1 MKKRNVLLTTLLLLL
16 LLLVGCGQQVAENPA
31 IETYTFT
38 DSAGRTVDLPKQI
51 DRIAPSGSLAQM
63 ALFAIA
69 PDKLVG
75 VSGQWKDTALP
86 YVGDQYRDLPILG
99 QFYGM
104 KNFNKEAVL
113 SVNPQVIIDVGEK
126 KATIVEDM
134 DQIQSSLGIPTIF
147 IEARLD
153 NTDVAYRTLGKI
165 LGREAEGNAL
175 ADYCQATYT
184 RSKELAAKIQ
194 NKPSFLY
201 LGGPQGNMAVAR
213 GSFHAQIVDLL
224 ADNVAVTTAP
234 SEGSMSQVSKEQI
247 LAWDPEVLVIA
258 TETEADRTLSAA
270 GITVIMT
277 THAPSHA
284 FYCADRTAVMGRD
297 GMFFVGQTNEIIT
310 EERLEKLYGVT
321 AKIVGYEHI
330 PETRTC
336 VPLPPQNEKRQAYDD
351 TCL

>member
-1 MKKRNVLLTTLLLLL
+1 
-16 LLLVGCGQQVAENPA
+16 
-31 IETYTFT
+31 
-38 DSAGRTVDLPKQI
+38 
-51 DRIAPSGSLAQM
+51 
-63 ALFAIA
+63 
-69 PDKLVG
+69 
-75 VSGQWKDTALP
+75 
-86 YVGDQYRDLPILG
+86 
-99 QFYGM
+99 
-104 KNFNKEAVL
+104 
-113 SVNPQVIIDVGEK
+113 
-126 KATIVEDM
+126 
-134 DQIQSSLGIPTIF
+134 
-147 IEARLD
+147 
-153 NTDVAYRTLGKI
+153 
-165 LGREAEGNAL
+165 
-175 ADYCQATYT
+175 
-184 RSKELAAKIQ
+184 
-194 NKPSFLY
+194 
-201 LGGPQGNMAVAR
+201 MAVAR

-224 ADNVAVTTAP
+224 ADNVAVMTEPT
-234 SEGSMSQVSKEQI
+234 EGSMSQVSMEQI

-336 VPLPPQNEKRQAYDD
+336 VPLPPQNEKRQVYDD